1 MWGKQYVHVHISKTN
16 LVWCN
21 TRIRTSLKLES
32 IDLDTATQRHMR
44 GTKIQKSNLKRKIAA
59 AQMGYRTGKTNLFLG
74 HFVDF
79 RYWNKTN
86 LKRGK
91 LKYTSRETRSNL
103 IPIDRAARGDLPR
116 GRESLICGTLDSRS
130 RLLTSKD
137 LNPQPLHHCSNKNQ
151 PSALDWWSCKWIEE
165 HKQEHG
171 KDAIWNCK
179 YIWSKS
185 ELKRFKL

>member
-1 MWGKQYVHVHISKTN
+1 MWVKQYVHVHISKTN

-32 IDLDTATQRHMR
+32 IDPDTPTQGHTR
-44 GTKIQKSNLKRKIAA
+44 GTKIQKSNLKRKNAA
-59 AQMGYRTGKTNLFLG
+59 AQRGYRTGKTNIFLG
-74 HFVDF
+74 IFVDF

-91 LKYTSRETRSNL
+91 QRYTSRETRSNL

-116 GRESLICGTLDSRS
+116 GRASSICGTLDSRS

-137 LNPQPLHHCSNKNQ
+137 SNPQLLHRCSNENQ
-151 PSALDWWSCKWIEE
+151 PSALDWWSCKRIEE

-171 KDAIWNCK
+171 KDAI
-179 YIWSKS
+179 
-185 ELKRFKL
+185 